1 MAHLTPRLAALVAS
15 LVLLVAPA
23 RGEDAPACK
32 LCLAAQASAEDQV
45 PLRIEIEG
53 GMEFSRLALS
63 GKGDGSALLDP
74 QSGAKR
80 VDQGLIDLGGYAVTG
95 RARVSG
101 APSRSVR
108 IVLPPSVTMRTPD
121 GGTAELTDLA
131 TDLPAMPMLDANGA
145 LEFAFGG
152 RLRVSGA
159 AAGNFRGRI
168 PIGVE
173 YD

>member
-1 MAHLTPRLAALVAS
+1 MLRAALVAAA
-15 LVLLVAPA
+15 LFAAPA

-32 LCLAAQASAEDQV
+32 LCLAAQNAGDDA
-45 PLRIEIEG
+45 PLRIEIAG
-53 GMEFSRLALS
+53 GIEFSRLALT
-63 GKGDGSALLDP
+63 GRGDGVASLDP
-74 QSGAKR
+74 QSGVKQVGAGF
-80 VDQGLIDLGGYAVTG
+80 VDLGGYAVTG
-95 RARVSG
+95 RARISG
-101 APSRSVR
+101 APLRAVR
-108 IVLPPSVTMRTPD
+108 IILPPSVQMRTPD

-131 TDLPAMPMLDANGA
+131 TDLSAMPTLDANGN

-152 RLRVSGA
+152 RLRVAGD